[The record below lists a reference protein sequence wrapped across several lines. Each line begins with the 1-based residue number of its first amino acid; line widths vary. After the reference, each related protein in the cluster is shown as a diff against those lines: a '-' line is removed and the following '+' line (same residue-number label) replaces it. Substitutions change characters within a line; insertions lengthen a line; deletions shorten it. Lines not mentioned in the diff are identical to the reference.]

1 MNGNPE
7 MPQNTPPG
15 PSETPGPAQN
25 QPPLQP
31 LGPAGKETNPD
42 ARMWA
47 MLCHLAGLA
56 FLLPIVPAFGS
67 ILGPLVVWLIK
78 KDQYPFVNEQGREA
92 LNFQITMFIY
102 GVVAGLLIL
111 ACVGIVLLPVV
122 AVVDIVFL
130 IIAAIKANNG
140 EHYRYPFPLIFRF
153 IK

>member
-1 MNGNPE
+1 MNGIPE

-15 PSETPGPAQN
+15 PGETPGPAPS
-25 QPPLQP
+25 QPPAP
-31 LGPAGKETNPD
+31 GDKETNPD

-102 GVVAGLLIL
+102 GLVAGLLIL
-111 ACVGIVLLPVV
+111 ACVGIVLLPAV

>member
-1 MNGNPE
+1 MNGSPE
-7 MPQNTPPG
+7 MPQNTP
-15 PSETPGPAQN
+15 PGPAQN

-31 LGPAGKETNPD
+31 LGPADKETNPD

-47 MLCHLAGLA
+47 MICHLAGLA
-56 FLLPIVPAFGS
+56 GLIVPAFGS
-67 ILGPLVVWLIK
+67 IIGPLVVWLIK

-102 GVVAGLLIL
+102 GLVAGLLML
-111 ACVGIVLLPVV
+111 ACIGFVLVVAV